1 MANEAANDYDQSNE
15 SKRSK
20 GLSEDDI
27 CQRPSPHCK
36 GKKQKGLME
45 YDFLADPSWE
55 GFDSLVKYLQ
65 KYWQA
70 EINESSDLVYSRR
83 CVLISN
89 GIPISVYH
97 DSQLGNYFLREDGVD
112 DTTLLD
118 DIAKDL
124 ERHLSHTS

>member
-1 MANEAANDYDQSNE
+1 MTTTRATRANDPKGYRKMISVNDLPLIAKGKN
-15 SKRSK
+15 KK
-20 GLSEDDI
+20 GLV
-27 CQRPSPHCK
+27 
-36 GKKQKGLME
+36 E

-70 EINESSDLVYSRR
+70 KINESSDLVYSRR

-124 ERHLSHTS
+124 ERRLSHTS